1 MPTAVVVEKVVGL
14 VGMEPDPATARSI
27 GNWCTMPSG
36 QSQAWVSS
44 SSSAEAGGGLPAGL
58 AVGVG
63 MTASV
68 DEGLNYFLGLT
79 APPTAWPWQARVPSQ
94 SRK

>member
-1 MPTAVVVEKVVGL
+1 VGL